1 MRIADCGIK
10 SRCGLKTA
18 WLSCSFNPHS
28 AFRIPQSLMSLRPPD
43 ADFRQSPRAH
53 DDGELAEAE
62 ALFVVVHA
70 RHASACGARV
80 VRPAFTR
87 VVVRPLFRH
96 RRRSL
101 RASRL
106 VLSLRALR
114 LVLVGR
120 ARAAFVVGSLL
131 ALLLCVGSAAFRHLV
146 FYLGVNLAA

>member
-1 MRIADCGIK
+1 MALMLLQSAIR
-10 SRCGLKTA
+10 
-18 WLSCSFNPHS
+18 NPQS
-28 AFRIPQSLMSLRPPD
+28 AIRNPQSLMSLRPPD

-80 VRPAFTR
+80 VRTTFKR

-114 LVLVGR
+114 LVLAGR
-120 ARAAFVVGSLL
+120 ARAAFVAGWRL
-131 ALLLCVGSAAFRHLV
+131 ALLLCGGGAAFRPLV
-146 FYLGVNLAA
+146 V

>member
-1 MRIADCGIK
+1 MA
-10 SRCGLKTA
+10 LM
-18 WLSCSFNPHS
+18 LLQS
-28 AFRIPQSLMSLRPPD
+28 AIRNPQSLMSLRPPD

-62 ALFVVVHA
+62 ALFVFVHA
-70 RHASACGARV
+70 RHASARGVSDVRSAFTLI

-106 VLSLRALR
+106 VLW
-114 LVLVGR
+114 GR
-120 ARAAFVVGSLL
+120 APPPFVCWG
-131 ALLLCVGSAAFRHLV
+131 
-146 FYLGVNLAA
+146 